1 MTIQYSSN
9 FIFSLADK
17 YLIPIN
23 NLNPAEFSDE
33 AYNSFCKE
41 YIEQSKTRDAN
52 LKVHLNETPNLF
64 RTFLP
69 WREYI
74 FNTVFQ
80 LQWYYDELVIYDPI
94 VFEIN
99 HFKTGNIEQDKS
111 RLRELLFFL
120 NSLKESINGGFLLF
134 GSYDTFVTTNKAL
147 EENKFERL
155 LSVPEVRGE
164 CDKLV
169 QVYKMISTE
178 GDKNSYFNV
187 RGYYRNKQVMFTVV
201 KDFEKIKTEE
211 GYGVWF
217 DLVGSNY
224 VPLSV
229 EDTKNEGFYDRA
241 YDGFKEEYA
250 FEIREILNYID
261 VGSNIKTPVL
271 FDRKLDEYVLS
282 NITLNDK
289 VLKSKASD
297 YLKLI
302 LPFVNGIPPERLF
315 DIRTTMPNAFLDFRN
330 LMFEIIYDYEKS
342 GVESDILELKIQQK
356 INPLLRKFDAEMKN
370 SLTKAKIIGAG
381 LPLVSGIGALGLW
394 HFGVDIS
401 KFTTLLL
408 GGVNVAAEFT
418 ALTNYLTEQRTGKAN
433 SLYYLWE
440 AQRENKNK

>member
-1 MTIQYSSN
+1 MSNQYSSN
-9 FIFSLADK
+9 FIFSLANK
-17 YLIPIN
+17 YHIFIDS
-23 NLNPAEFSDE
+23 LNSAEFSDE
-33 AYNSFCKE
+33 TYLGFCKE
-41 YIEQSKTRDAN
+41 YIEHSKTRDVN
-52 LKVHLNETPNLF
+52 LKLHLNDKPNLF

-69 WREYI
+69 WRAYI

-99 HFKTGNIEQDKS
+99 HFKTDNIEEDKN
-111 RLRELLFFL
+111 RLRQLLFFL
-120 NSLKESINGGFLLF
+120 NSLKESIDEGFLLF
-134 GSYDTFVTTNKAL
+134 GSYDTFVTANKTL
-147 EENKFERL
+147 EENKFETL
-155 LSVPEVRGE
+155 LSVAEVRNE

-169 QVYKMISTE
+169 QVYKMVSTE
-178 GDKNSYFNV
+178 GLENSYFNV
-187 RGYYRNKQVMFTVV
+187 RSYYRNKQVMFTVV
-201 KDFEKIKTEE
+201 KDFEKIRTEE

-224 VPLSV
+224 IPLSI
-229 EDTKNEGFYDRA
+229 EDTKKEGFYDRA
-241 YDGFKEEYA
+241 YDGFKEEYG

-261 VGSNIKTPVL
+261 VGSNIKTHVL
-271 FDRKLDEYVLS
+271 FDRKLDEYVLA
-282 NITLNDK
+282 NIALNEN
-289 VLKSKASD
+289 LATSKASD

-302 LPFVNGIPPERLF
+302 LPFVNGVPPEKLF

-342 GVESDILELKIQQK
+342 GIESGILELKIQQK
-356 INPLLRKFDAEMKN
+356 INPLLRKLDAEMKN

-394 HFGVDIS
+394 HFGVDIT

-418 ALTNYLTEQRTGKAN
+418 AVTNYLTEQRTGKSN

-440 AQRENKNK
+440 AQRSK